1 VVVVVCIGE
10 STTYEGVIEDCALAV
25 SIFSAGSLTWAD
37 GVVDILTC
45 WISVV
50 STAKCGIIAIVS
62 LDGHSFSIRISC
74 GEY

>member
-10 STTYEGVIEDCALAV
+10 STTYEGAIEYCVLAV
-25 SIFSAGSLTWAD
+25 SIFSAGSLTWAGC
-37 GVVDILTC
+37 GVGDLTC
-45 WISVV
+45 WISVG

-62 LDGHSFSIRISC
+62 LDGHCSSISC